1 MLGNGR
7 LLLGHVTEC
16 RGEIARTGSASTDG
30 GGGFGARST
39 VKLLFER
46 TGIILLL
53 DVKAFVVVGIAVIND
68 HQGLV
73 SDATSS
79 ETFLFVFG

>member
-1 MLGNGR
+1 MLGKGR
-7 LLLGHVTEC
+7 LLLGQVTEC
-16 RGEIARTGSASTDG
+16 RGEIARTGSGSDG
-30 GGGFGARST
+30 AGGFGARST

-53 DVKAFVVVGIAVIND
+53 DVEAFVVVGITVFND

-73 SDATSS
+73 TDATSLG
-79 ETFLFVFG
+79 TFLFVFG